1 MLILCGVVAR
11 GDVGEGDGKGL
22 TSSVWMFLWI
32 LRLNSSLSVKI
43 SSIVMLDTS
52 TLTSPST
59 MLVIFCS
66 SMPCVDFLSSAF
78 SASSTAY
85 FIRASAGSMVTGD
98 SPSS

>member
-1 MLILCGVVAR
+1 MWSSK
-11 GDVGEGDGKGL
+11 GEEWRL
-22 TSSVWMFLWI
+22 TSSVWIFLWI

-43 SSIVMLDTS
+43 SSMVMLDTS
-52 TLTSPST
+52 TRTSPST

-66 SMPCVDFLSSAF
+66 SIPCVDFVVSAF

-85 FIRASAGSMVTGD
+85 FMRASAGSMVLGA